1 MGRRAS
7 PVGTLA
13 GLVLLA
19 LGGSLQPSAARA
31 AVANWAIQPPAQGS
45 LSPTSSLSLSIPLDL
60 SAAQLASLAIEIDQ
74 IDVTAIARI
83 GSGSIVYA
91 PPQPLTPGTHELRVV
106 EYAGGRLI
114 PRGHWSFTVKPPGQG
129 GPARGWSVR
138 GSVNAMA
145 SERIAESNLT
155 PPTPPAF
162 TANGTFDVK
171 AVRTMSEWTA
181 QTSIEGL
188 YGSDN
193 GTSAVS
199 GQGLQPALIQ
209 GSLERNKD
217 GIVVGDQT
225 LPFDNLVISG
235 LSRRGVSGH
244 LVNLPADTD
253 LTGFSVRDSTLAGF
267 YGGLGVGNS
276 DDLVSGAILQSHPIS
291 GSPKAL
297 TLQAALV
304 GGTAPGGLSTV
315 VPYPGGNGTFPPNTP
330 LGSVTSV
337 QPGSGSAW
345 VVGAASEVPGTT
357 LHLNGQF
364 ARSSFDFTAGS
375 GQAAAH
381 ADDSA
386 YLVGASYGLPLP
398 AQWTLAANASYQY
411 VGTYFTSLANQ
422 TLPPDRR
429 ATTASA
435 TLSGHGVALSGS
447 GGFTEDNTDDVAS
460 LPTVRSLP
468 RTLNLSYSPSVPA
481 SVTAWLGT
489 PSANLAWQD
498 ARTHNVTLPTG
509 SQATDSD
516 VVNDSATL
524 NFAYAHLS
532 WQAGVTA
539 GQFRDYTGQQDNTD
553 TFGPTGGINVTFAGS
568 GFAGFNLQLLDSHDL
583 KQDTHTLDK
592 NYALT
597 GGDTFWANRMTAQLT
612 LSINHNTQQ
621 AIPGTLPP
629 QLVGND
635 VVLKTAT
642 AQLTWHAIPATPKRG
657 GLDVGLSS
665 AWNESSGLNS
675 SVLTGQGFS
684 ALATRG
690 LQTFFTVSSKWPLA
704 LGDP

>member
-1 MGRRAS
+1 MACRAPS
-7 PVGTLA
+7 LGKLA
-13 GLVLLA
+13 GLMLLA
-19 LGGSLQPSAARA
+19 LGGSVQASVAGASA
-31 AVANWAIQPPAQGS
+31 ANWAIQPPAQGS
-45 LSPTSSLSLSIPLDL
+45 LSPTGSLSVGIPSDL
-60 SAAQLASLAIEIDQ
+60 TAAQLASLAIEIDQ
-74 IDVTAIARI
+74 IDVTALARI
-83 GSGSIVYA
+83 GGGSIVYA
-91 PPQPLTPGTHELRVV
+91 PPQPLIPGAHELRVV

-114 PRGHWSFTVKPPGQG
+114 ARGHWNFTVQAPGQA
-129 GPARGWSVR
+129 GPARGWSVK
-138 GSVNAMA
+138 GSVDLTA

-181 QTSIEGL
+181 QASIEGL

-199 GQGLQPALIQ
+199 GQGLQPAQIQ
-209 GSLERNKD
+209 ASLERNKD
-217 GIVVGDQT
+217 GVVVGDQT

-244 LVNLPADTD
+244 LVNLPGDTD

-267 YGGLGVGNS
+267 YGGLGVGDS
-276 DDLVSGAILQSHPIS
+276 DDLVSGAIVQSHPIAAA
-291 GSPKAL
+291 PKAL

-304 GGTAPGGLSTV
+304 GGSTPGGLSTV

-345 VVGAASEVPGTT
+345 VVGAASEIPGTT
-357 LHLNGQF
+357 LKLNGQF

-375 GQAAAH
+375 GQPSTH

-386 YLVGASYGLPLP
+386 YLLGASYGVPLP
-398 AQWTLAANASYQY
+398 AQWTLGANASYQY

-429 ATTASA
+429 AVTASA

-447 GGFTEDNTDDVAS
+447 GGFTEDNTDDNAS

-468 RTLNLSYSPSVPA
+468 RTLNLSYSPPVPA
-481 SVTAWLGT
+481 SVSAWLGT
-489 PSANLAWQD
+489 PSANLGWQD
-498 ARTHNVTLPTG
+498 ARTHNTTLPTG
-509 SQATDSD
+509 AEATDTD
-516 VVNDSATL
+516 VVNDTATL
-524 NFAYAHLS
+524 NFAYPHLS
-532 WQAGVTA
+532 WQIGVT
-539 GQFRDYTGQQDNTD
+539 GGEFRDYTGQQDNTD

-568 GFAGFNLQLLDSHDL
+568 GFAGFNLQLLDAHDL
-583 KQDTHTLDK
+583 KQDTHTLDR

-621 AIPGTLPP
+621 VIPGTLPP

-642 AQLTWHAIPATPKRG
+642 AQLTWHAIPATRTRG

-665 AWNESSGLNS
+665 AWNESSGLNT
-675 SVLTGQGFS
+675 SVLTSQGFS

-690 LQTFFTVSSKWPLA
+690 LQTFLTVSTKWPLA

>member
-1 MGRRAS
+1 MGCHA
-7 PVGTLA
+7 PPLGKLA
-13 GLVLLA
+13 GVMLLA
-19 LGGSLQPSAARA
+19 VGSSTQA
-31 AVANWAIQPPAQGS
+31 AVASSANWSIQPPAQAAV
-45 LSPTSSLSLSIPLDL
+45 SPTSALTLSIPADL
-60 SAAQLASLAIEIDQ
+60 SATQLASLAIEIDQ

-83 GSGSIVYA
+83 TSGSIVYA
-91 PPQPLTPGTHELRVV
+91 PPQALIPGTHQLRVV
-106 EYAGGRLI
+106 EYAGGRI
-114 PRGHWSFTVKPPGQG
+114 VPRGEWSFTVKAPGEA

-138 GSVNAMA
+138 GSVDATA

-171 AVRTMSEWTA
+171 AIGTMSEWTA
-181 QTSIEGL
+181 QASIEGL
-188 YGSDN
+188 YGTDN
-193 GTSAVS
+193 GTSAIS
-199 GQGLQPALIQ
+199 GQGLQPAQ
-209 GSLERNKD
+209 MQASLERNKD
-217 GIVVGDQT
+217 GIVIGDQT

-244 LVNLPADTD
+244 LVNLPGDTD

-267 YGGLGVGNS
+267 YGGLGVGDS
-276 DDLVSGAILQSHPIS
+276 DDLVSGGVVQSHPIS
-291 GSPKAL
+291 GAPKAL

-304 GGTAPGGLSTV
+304 GGSTPGGLSTV
-315 VPYPGGNGTFPPNTP
+315 VPYPGGNSTFPPSTP

-345 VVGAASEVPGTT
+345 VVGAGSEIPGTT
-357 LHLNGQF
+357 LKLNAQY

-375 GQAAAH
+375 GQPATH

-386 YLVGASYGLPLP
+386 YLIGASYGLPLP
-398 AQWTLAANASYQY
+398 AQWTLAANASYQHI
-411 VGTYFTSLANQ
+411 GTYFTSLANQ
-422 TLPPDRR
+422 ALPPDRR
-429 ATTASA
+429 AATASA
-435 TLSGHGVALSGS
+435 TLTGHGLALSGS
-447 GGFTEDNTDDVAS
+447 GGFTEDNTDDNAS

-489 PSANLAWQD
+489 PSASLAWQD
-498 ARTHNVTLPTG
+498 ARTHNITLPAG
-509 SQATDSD
+509 AQATDSD
-516 VVNDSATL
+516 VVNDTATF
-524 NFAYAHLS
+524 NFAYPHLS
-532 WQAGVTA
+532 WQVGVTA

-583 KQDTHTLDK
+583 QQDTHTLDK

-597 GGDTFWANRMTAQLT
+597 GGDTFWANRLTAQLT
-612 LSINHNTQQ
+612 LAINHNTQQ
-621 AIPGTLPP
+621 VIPGTLPP

-642 AQLTWHAIPATPKRG
+642 AQLTWHAIAATQTRG

-675 SVLTGQGFS
+675 SVLTSQGFS

-690 LQTFFTVSSKWPLA
+690 LQTFLTVSSKWPLA
-704 LGDP
+704 LGDR

>member
-1 MGRRAS
+1 MGNRAS
-7 PVGTLA
+7 PITKLS
-13 GLVLLA
+13 GLMLLA
-19 LGGSLQPSAARA
+19 FCGSWQARVA
-31 AVANWAIQPPAQGS
+31 DASSANWAIQPPAQAPP
-45 LSPTSSLSLSIPLDL
+45 SPTASLSLSIPSDL
-60 SAAQLASLAIEIDQ
+60 SAAQLASLAVEIDQ
-74 IDVTAIARI
+74 IDVTALARI

-106 EYAGGRLI
+106 EYAGGRQI
-114 PRGHWSFTVKPPGQG
+114 PRGRWSFTIKPPGQA

-145 SERIAESNLT
+145 SERVAESNLT

-181 QTSIEGL
+181 QASIEGL

-199 GQGLQPALIQ
+199 GQGLQPAQIQ
-209 GSLERNKD
+209 GSLERDKD

-235 LSRRGVSGH
+235 LSRRGLSGH
-244 LVNLPADTD
+244 VVNLPGDTD

-276 DDLVSGAILQSHPIS
+276 DDLVSGAVVQSHPI
-291 GSPKAL
+291 GGEPKAL

-304 GGTAPGGLSTV
+304 GGTTPGGLSTV
-315 VPYPGGNGTFPPNTP
+315 VPYPGGNGSFPPV
-330 LGSVTSV
+330 GSVTSV

-345 VVGAASEVPGTT
+345 VVGIASEVPGTT
-357 LHLNGQF
+357 MKLNGQF

-375 GQAAAH
+375 GQPSTR

-386 YLVGASYGLPLP
+386 YLFGASYGLPLP

-429 ATTASA
+429 AATASA
-435 TLSGHGVALSGS
+435 TLSGHGLALSGT
-447 GGFTEDNTDDVAS
+447 GGFTEDNTDDIAS

-468 RTLNLSYSPSVPA
+468 RTLNLSYSPPVPA
-481 SVTAWLGT
+481 SVSAWLGT

-498 ARTHNVTLPTG
+498 ARTHNVTLPSG
-509 SQATDSD
+509 GQATDTD

-524 NFAYAHLS
+524 NFAYPHFS

-568 GFAGFNLQLLDSHDL
+568 GFLGFNLQLLDSHDL
-583 KQDTHTLDK
+583 QQDTHTLDR

-597 GGDTFWANRMTAQLT
+597 GGDTFWANRVTAQLT
-612 LSINHNTQQ
+612 FSINHNTQQ
-621 AIPGTLPP
+621 IIPGTLPP

-642 AQLTWHAIPATPKRG
+642 ALLTWHAIPATQKRG
-657 GLDVGLSS
+657 GLDIGLSS

-675 SVLTGQGFS
+675 SVLTSQGFS

-690 LQTFFTVSSKWPLA
+690 LQTFLTVSTKWPLA

>member
-1 MGRRAS
+1 
-7 PVGTLA
+7 LA
-13 GLVLLA
+13 GLTLLA
-19 LGGSLQPSAARA
+19 LGGSWQA
-31 AVANWAIQPPAQGS
+31 AVATPANWSIQPPAQAS
-45 LSPTSSLSLSIPLDL
+45 LSPTSSLSLSIPADL
-60 SAAQLASLAIEIDQ
+60 TPAQLASLAVEIDQ

-83 GSGSIVYA
+83 GGGTIVYA
-91 PPQPLTPGTHELRVV
+91 PPQPLTPGTHELRAV
-106 EYAGGRLI
+106 EYAGGTI
-114 PRGHWSFTVKPPGQG
+114 VPRGRWSFTVKAPGEA
-129 GPARGWSVR
+129 GPTRGWSVR
-138 GSVNAMA
+138 GSVDATL
-145 SERIAESNLT
+145 SERIADSNLT
-155 PPTPPAF
+155 PPAPAAF

-181 QTSIEGL
+181 QASIEGL
-188 YGSDN
+188 YGTDN
-193 GTSAVS
+193 GTSAIS
-199 GQGLQPALIQ
+199 GQGLQPAQMQL
-209 GSLERNKD
+209 SLERNKD

-225 LPFDNLVISG
+225 LPFDNLVVSG

-244 LVNLPADTD
+244 LVNLPGDTD

-267 YGGLGVGNS
+267 YGGLGVGDS
-276 DDLVSGAILQSHPIS
+276 DDLVSGAVVQSHPIA
-291 GSPKAL
+291 GVPKAL

-304 GGTAPGGLSTV
+304 GGSTPGGLSAV
-315 VPYPGGNGTFPPNTP
+315 VPYPGGNSTFPPSTP

-345 VVGAASEVPGTT
+345 VVGAASEIPGTM
-357 LHLNGQF
+357 LKLNGQY

-375 GQAAAH
+375 GQPATH

-386 YLVGASYGLPLP
+386 YLVAGNYGLPLP
-398 AQWTLAANASYQY
+398 AQWTVAVNASYQY

-429 ATTASA
+429 AATASA

-447 GGFTEDNTDDVAS
+447 GGFTEDNTDDNAS

-468 RTLNLSYSPSVPA
+468 RTLNLSYSPPLPTG
-481 SVTAWLGT
+481 VTAWLGT
-489 PSANLAWQD
+489 PSASLAWQD
-498 ARTHNVTLPTG
+498 ARTHNITLPAG

-516 VVNDSATL
+516 VVNDTATL
-524 NFAYAHLS
+524 NFAYPHFS
-532 WQAGVTA
+532 WQIGMTA

-553 TFGPTGGINVTFAGS
+553 TFGPTGGINWTFAGS

-583 KQDTHTLDK
+583 QQDTHTLDR

-597 GGDTFWANRMTAQLT
+597 GGDTFWASRVTAQLT

-621 AIPGTLPP
+621 VIPGTLPP

-642 AQLTWHAIPATPKRG
+642 AQLTWHAIPATRTRG
-657 GLDVGLSS
+657 GLDIGLSS

-675 SVLTGQGFS
+675 SVLTSQGFS

-690 LQTFFTVSSKWPLA
+690 LQTFLTVSSKWPLA

>member
-1 MGRRAS
+1 
-7 PVGTLA
+7 LA
-13 GLVLLA
+13 GVLLLA
-19 LGGSLQPSAARA
+19 LVSSVPTSVAGASLADW
-31 AVANWAIQPPAQGS
+31 VIQPPAQASPSPTGS
-45 LSPTSSLSLSIPLDL
+45 LSVGVPADL
-60 SAAQLASLAIEIDQ
+60 TAAQLASLAIEIDQ

-83 GSGSIVYA
+83 GGGNIVYA
-91 PPQPLTPGTHELRVV
+91 PPQPLLPGTHELRVV

-114 PRGHWSFTVKPPGQG
+114 PRGHWSFTVKSPGQG
-129 GPARGWSVR
+129 SSARGWSVK

-145 SERIAESNLT
+145 SERIADSNLT

-181 QTSIEGL
+181 QASIEGL

-193 GTSAVS
+193 GTSAIS
-199 GQGLQPALIQ
+199 GQGLQPAQMQ

-225 LPFDNLVISG
+225 LPFDNLVVSG

-244 LVNLPADTD
+244 LVNLPGDTD

-267 YGGLGVGNS
+267 YGGLGVGDSN
-276 DDLVSGAILQSHPIS
+276 DLVSGAVVQSHPIS
-291 GSPKAL
+291 GAPKAL

-304 GGTAPGGLSTV
+304 AGSTPGGLSTV
-315 VPYPGGNGTFPPNTP
+315 VPYPGGNSTFPPSTP

-345 VVGAASEVPGTT
+345 VVGAASEIPGTT
-357 LHLNGQF
+357 LQLNGQF

-375 GQAAAH
+375 GQPATH

-386 YLVGASYGLPLP
+386 YLLGASYGLPLP
-398 AQWTLAANASYQY
+398 AQWTLAANASYQF

-429 ATTASA
+429 AATASA

-447 GGFTEDNTDDVAS
+447 GGFTEDNTDDIAG

-468 RTLNLSYSPSVPA
+468 RTLNLSYSPPVPA
-481 SVTAWLGT
+481 SVSAWLGT
-489 PSANLAWQD
+489 PSANLSWQD
-498 ARTHNVTLPTG
+498 ARTHNVTLPAG

-524 NFAYAHLS
+524 NFAYAHVS
-532 WQAGVTA
+532 WQAGITA

-553 TFGPTGGINVTFAGS
+553 TFGPTGGVNVTFAGS

-583 KQDTHTLDK
+583 KQDTHTLDR

-597 GGDTFWANRMTAQLT
+597 GGDTFWANRVTAQLT

-621 AIPGTLPP
+621 IIPGTLPP

-642 AQLTWHAIPATPKRG
+642 AQLTWHAIPATSRRG

-675 SVLTGQGFS
+675 SVLTGEGFS

-690 LQTFFTVSSKWPLA
+690 LQTFLTVSSKWPLA